1 MDYETIVRAMKT
13 ELNALENKVEQVVT
27 LCHSLRA
34 ENQQLRQELLTA
46 QNEKKLLCERMEAAR
61 SQIEQ
66 LADQLPEAQ
75 TPA

>member
-1 MDYETIVRAMKT
+1 MVYETIVRAMKT
-13 ELNALENKVEQVVT
+13 ELNALETKVEQVVT
-27 LCHSLRA
+27 LCHALRA
-34 ENQQLRQELLTA
+34 ENQQLRQELITA

-61 SQIEQ
+61 VRIEQ